1 LASQKSATS
10 QFKSA
15 TSQFKSAT
23 SQCKSGMLQFKSATS
38 RCSANSQLSFLQAK
52 RRHVLVERVV
62 NSSSSARK
70 SSVLGTGLPLLS
82 YVFACWSSS
91 TWRCSAW
98 QMKQSAVLAKQRS
111 TARQSGAWQTRQ
123 SAALAKQRS
132 TTRQSGAWQTRK
144 SAVCVLASE

>member
-1 LASQKSATS
+1 MRGHNKLGRPHAVSLRHILTSQLASQ
-10 QFKSA
+10 KSA

-52 RRHVLVERVV
+52 RRHVLVERVI

-98 QMKQSAVLAKQRS
+98 QMKQSAVLA
-111 TARQSGAWQTRQ
+111 RQ
-123 SAALAKQRS
+123 
-132 TTRQSGAWQTRK
+132 
-144 SAVCVLASE
+144 VEMP